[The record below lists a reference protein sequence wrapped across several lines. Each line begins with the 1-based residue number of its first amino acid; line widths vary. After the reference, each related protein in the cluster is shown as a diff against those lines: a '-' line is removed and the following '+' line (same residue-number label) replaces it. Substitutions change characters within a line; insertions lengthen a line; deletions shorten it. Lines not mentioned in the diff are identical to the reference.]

1 MKNKY
6 YAINWYNGEVW
17 VDSGYYN
24 DDDEAEQ
31 DLARNN
37 PQVILDQEEME
48 TVVESVVA
56 DFPNLRDKLKSR

>member
-48 TVVESVVA
+48 TVVESVIA

>member
-24 DDDEAEQ
+24 DGDEAEQ

-48 TVVESVVA
+48 TVVESVIA